1 MYFILIKKNM
11 FFLFLIGVIYMPAS
25 LSPQRI

>member
-1 MYFILIKKNM
+1 MYFILIKKNI
-11 FFLFLIGVIYMPAS
+11 FFLFLIGVTYMPPS